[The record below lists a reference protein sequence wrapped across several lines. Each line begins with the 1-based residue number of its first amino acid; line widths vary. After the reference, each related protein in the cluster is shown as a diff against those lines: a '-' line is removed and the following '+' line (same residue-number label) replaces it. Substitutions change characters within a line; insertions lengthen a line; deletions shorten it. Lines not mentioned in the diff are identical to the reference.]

1 MKREYS
7 YGVVPLKLVEKAVF
21 ILLIFHKG
29 GKHWGFPKGHKD
41 HQETDLE
48 TAKKRAEGRD
58 GARDRDSSFRGPLCR
73 VLCFL

>member
-48 TAKKRAEGRD
+48 TAKRELKEETGLEIETLL
-58 GARDRDSSFRGPLCR
+58 SEVPM
-73 VLCFL
+73 